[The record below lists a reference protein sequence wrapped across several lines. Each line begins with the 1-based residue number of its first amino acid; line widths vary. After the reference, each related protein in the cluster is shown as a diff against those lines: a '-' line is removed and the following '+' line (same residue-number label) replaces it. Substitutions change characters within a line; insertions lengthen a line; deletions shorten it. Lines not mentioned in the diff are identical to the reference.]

1 LNLVMTE
8 RTRVQ
13 EIDVPLVA
21 LFEELD
27 FFLAIAICHD
37 LNTQVTVCIIMFKLS
52 YLCWCFG
59 V

>member
-1 LNLVMTE
+1 MTE

-27 FFLAIAICHD
+27 FFLAIAICRD
-37 LNTQVTVCIIMFKLS
+37 LNVQVMVCFIMFKSL
-52 YLCWCFG
+52 YPCWCFG
-59 V
+59 A